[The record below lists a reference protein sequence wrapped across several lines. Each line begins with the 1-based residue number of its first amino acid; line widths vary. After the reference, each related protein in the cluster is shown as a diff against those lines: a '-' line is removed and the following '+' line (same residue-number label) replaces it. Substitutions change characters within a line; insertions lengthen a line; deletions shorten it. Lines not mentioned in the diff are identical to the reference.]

1 MVTPGATDQYKSGF
15 EITAEDRKLLWSVLR
30 DSGASAMPGD
40 TDAFVANV
48 QTAIGRYYQSKAEDP
63 RRRSAREDLRDL
75 FMACGDEQ
83 NIPKIRRRFTQLP
96 LLAREE
102 LLRRAKTRY
111 RDLMGGADI
120 TWEGLC
126 ARVQSC
132 PNEVL
137 LEQLPGLIAGG
148 RALSHG
154 QLRDNGNLSAPH
166 TEPMIMGEFIR
177 LKPVGEPMT
186 RRKSAHRGGH
196 PSDFAVDTLIA
207 DLALLWLEVTGNP
220 PPSSRS
226 DKKPFGRLVYWALE
240 KIGAVSPQNAL
251 RRYWALVKRHLS
263 RASNIPVD

>member
-1 MVTPGATDQYKSGF
+1 MVTPYPTGQHKSGF
-15 EITAEDRKLLWSVLR
+15 EITAEERELLWCVLR
-30 DSGASAMPGD
+30 DSGARAMPGD
-40 TDAFVANV
+40 TDAFVAEI

-83 NIPKIRRRFTQLP
+83 NIPKIRRRFAQLP

-102 LLRRAKTRY
+102 LLRRAKARY

-126 ARVQSC
+126 GWVQSC

-137 LEQLPGLIAGG
+137 LEQLPGMIVDG

-154 QLRDNGNLSAPH
+154 QRRDNGNHSAPH

-177 LKPVGEPMT
+177 LVPVGEPMT
-186 RRKSAHRGGH
+186 RRKSAHKGGH

-207 DLALLWLEVTGNP
+207 DMAILWLEVTGNP

-226 DKKPFGRLVYWALE
+226 DKKPFGRLVYWVLN
-240 KIGAVSPQNAL
+240 KVGDVSPQNAL
-251 RRYWALVKRHLS
+251 RRYWASVKRHRS
-263 RASNIPVD
+263 RASNIPVE